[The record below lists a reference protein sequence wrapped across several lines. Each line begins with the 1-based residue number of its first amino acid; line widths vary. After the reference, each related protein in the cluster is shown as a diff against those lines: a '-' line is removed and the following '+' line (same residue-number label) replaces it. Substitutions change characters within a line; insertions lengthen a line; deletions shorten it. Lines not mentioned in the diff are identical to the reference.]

1 MLSAAARY
9 FFLGLCAGALILAAV
24 MSNGGGGAPSSALRD
39 QPLAPI
45 LYANALPP
53 SPAPSEPPPA
63 AHPPTAIAPA
73 LVTLSASQVF
83 NPAATRGG
91 GGGNHDHLVDTLREA
106 IGAVKAL
113 TDLNPTVL
121 PHMNDWAAN
130 MGANTGKAYDPIY
143 PFFESGWS
151 GMAVEISQRM
161 WPDLNANLPWPRVKK
176 VNKAVAPNNIVQ
188 MLHDAGAP
196 RSLDLF
202 KIDIDSYDVFVLQ
215 ALLRNGSFRPKMLV
229 MEINEKVP
237 PPICFSNNYVR

>member
-1 MLSAAARY
+1 MAS
-9 FFLGLCAGALILAAV
+9 GGSGAQ
-24 MSNGGGGAPSSALRD
+24 SSALKE
-39 QPLAPI
+39 QPLAPL
-45 LYANALPP
+45 LYANAPP
-53 SPAPSEPPPA
+53 PTPAPSAPPPA
-63 AHPPTAIAPA
+63 APPHTTI
-73 LVTLSASQVF
+73 VTVPASQVF

-106 IGAVKAL
+106 IAAVKAL
-113 TDLNPTVL
+113 TSLNPTLL
-121 PHMNDWAAN
+121 PPMNDWAAN
-130 MGANTGKAYDPIY
+130 MGANTGKDYDPIY

-161 WPDLNANLPWPRVKK
+161 WPALNANLPWPRVKK

-215 ALLRNGSFRPKMLV
+215 ALLRNGSYRPKLVV